1 MDDAQIVELYFERS
15 ERALAETAAKYGRL
29 CEGVAYRI
37 LGSREDAEECVND
50 AYLNVWN
57 SVPPKR
63 PDNFRAFIC
72 KITRN
77 LSLTRVKYYAAKKR
91 TPESLVS
98 FSELE
103 GTLSDQAPFFEDDGE
118 ELGRA
123 MSDFLRTQSA
133 DARNVFMRRYWF
145 LETIEDISKRYSFSQ
160 SKVKSLLFRTRERL
174 KKYLEKEGIEI

>member
-1 MDDAQIVELYFERS
+1 MDDVQIVELYFERS
-15 ERALAETAAKYGRL
+15 ERAIAETAAKYGRL
-29 CEGVAYRI
+29 CEGVAYKI
-37 LGSREDAEECVND
+37 IGIREDAEECVND
-50 AYLNVWN
+50 TYLNIWN

-72 KITRN
+72 RITRN
-77 LSLTRVKYYAAKKR
+77 LSLSRVKYYSAKKR
-91 TPESLVS
+91 DRGALVS

-103 GTLSDQAPFFEDDGE
+103 GTLSEPPFFEDDGE
-118 ELGRA
+118 ALGKA

-145 LETIEDISKRYSFSQ
+145 LESIEDISKRYAFSQ

-174 KKYLEKEGIEI
+174 KKYLEKEGISI

>member
-1 MDDAQIVELYFERS
+1 MDDAQIIELYFERS
-15 ERALAETAAKYGRL
+15 ERALTETAAKYGRL

-50 AYLNVWN
+50 TYLNIWD

-72 KITRN
+72 KVTRN
-77 LSLTRVKYYAAKKR
+77 LSLTRVKFYSAKKR
-91 TPESLVS
+91 DRGALIS

-118 ELGRA
+118 QLGKA

-145 LETIEDISKRYSFSQ
+145 LESIEEISKRYAFSQ

>member
-1 MDDAQIVELYFERS
+1 MDDANIIELFFQRS
-15 ERALAETAAKYGRL
+15 EQAISETAAKYGRL
-29 CEGVAYRI
+29 CESIAYRI
-37 LGSREDAEECVND
+37 IGIREDAEECVND
-50 AYLNVWN
+50 TYLNVWN

-72 KITRN
+72 RITRN

-103 GTLSDQAPFFEDDGE
+103 GTLADQTQFSDDGGE
-118 ELGRA
+118 ALGRA

-133 DARNVFMRRYWF
+133 DARNVFVRRYWF
-145 LETIEDISKRYSFSQ
+145 LDSVEDISKRYAFSQ